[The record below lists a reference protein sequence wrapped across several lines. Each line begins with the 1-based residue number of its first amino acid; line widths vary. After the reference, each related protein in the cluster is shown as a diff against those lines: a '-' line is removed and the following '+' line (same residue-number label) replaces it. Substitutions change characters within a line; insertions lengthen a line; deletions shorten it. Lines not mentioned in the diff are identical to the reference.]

1 MQEYSVVSVA
11 MAFFGGGNIKLGENI
26 SKTLSEFLSLL
37 IYWPLYNI
45 EYSYIYK

>member
-1 MQEYSVVSVA
+1 MQKYIVVSVA
-11 MAFFGGGNIKLGENI
+11 MAFFGGNIKLGENI